1 MFSNI
6 INKNPDENNDKVNV
20 ESYTDSPLVVC
31 DINRFSIVVLEYKGT
46 IEVNFDE
53 TKSSDFNILFLC
65 PGEIFRIKDYK
76 HVTVVSFDEMS
87 PLKKV
92 GGFDYAYGN
101 IDKLFPL
108 TNQSYKSI
116 QEHIKKLNVIIT
128 EKHLEWNRK
137 AFSVI
142 EEIFT
147 LSPTYSDNPNNDQL
161 PLVYSFVSSVHEHYT
176 MYHQISYY
184 ANLLEITSKGI
195 TEKFYKEGLLN
206 PHSFIKNR
214 ILVEVKRQ
222 LIYTD
227 KSIKIICFDVGF
239 NDPAY
244 FSRFFKKN
252 VGMTMKEFRVK
263 YSAKF
268 N

>member
-1 MFSNI
+1 MFSSL
-6 INKNPDENNDKVNV
+6 INKDSNDTDKVKV
-20 ESYTDSPLVVC
+20 ESYTGSPLVVC
-31 DINRFSIVVLEYKGT
+31 DINRFTIVVLEHKG
-46 IEVNFDE
+46 IVEVNFDD
-53 TKSSDFNILFLC
+53 TRSSDYNILFLC
-65 PGEIFRIKDYK
+65 PGEIFRIHDYK
-76 HVTVVSFDEMS
+76 DVWVVSFDEMS
-87 PLKKV
+87 DLKKV
-92 GGFDYAYGN
+92 AGFDYAYGN
-101 IDKLFPL
+101 IDKIFSL
-108 TNQSYKSI
+108 TKLRYKGI
-116 QEHIKKLNVIIT
+116 REHIKKIDSLIN
-128 EKHLEWNRK
+128 EKHLEWNK
-137 AFSVI
+137 KVFSI
-142 EEIFT
+142 IAEIFKM
-147 LSPTYSDNPNNDQL
+147 SPTYMSKYDKDQL

-184 ANLLEITSKGI
+184 ANLLEISSKRI

-252 VGMTMKEFRVK
+252 VGMTMKEFRTK
-263 YSAKF
+263 YTKF
-268 N
+268 T